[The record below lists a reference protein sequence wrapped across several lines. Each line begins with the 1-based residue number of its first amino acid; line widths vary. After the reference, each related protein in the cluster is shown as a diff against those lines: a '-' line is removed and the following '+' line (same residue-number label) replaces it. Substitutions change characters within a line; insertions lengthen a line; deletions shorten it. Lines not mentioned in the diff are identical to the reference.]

1 MAKLANMKSI
11 PVSVAKNSLSALLR
25 EVRGGATIV
34 ITDRGV
40 PVARLAPLVATSGLT
55 PAVIDL
61 AQRGRLVLPERS
73 PNAAWLALPAGVPQ
87 PGASAVDALLADRA
101 ESL

>member
-1 MAKLANMKSI
+1 MKSI
-11 PVSVAKNSLSALLR
+11 PVSAAKNTLSALLR
-25 EVRGGATIV
+25 EVRGGATFL

-40 PVARLAPLVATSGLT
+40 PVAQLAPLAATTGLT

-73 PNAAWLALPAGVPQ
+73 PDAAWMALPAGCIK
-87 PGASAVDALLADRA
+87 PGTSAVAALLADRE